1 MPDAPASRW
10 LSVKEAAAY
19 LGVSEGT
26 LRAWADAGEVASHR
40 TPGGHRRFREAD
52 LAVVLAGGGQS
63 SVPPAGAFV
72 GRTVT
77 RIRRR
82 IEAAPDGAPLSD
94 ALPHRDRMRLRE
106 SGRRLVEF
114 ASDYLTKARPRARI
128 SRDAHDVG
136 VQYGRMFAQ
145 HGLPLSQAVD
155 GFFFFRNMVED
166 SVTSSLR
173 TGATTAAQVQET
185 HRHLTTLMD
194 QVMRGIVHGYEVP
207 APALSAASEA

>member
-1 MPDAPASRW
+1 M
-10 LSVKEAAAY
+10 KEAAAY

-52 LAVVLAGGGQS
+52 LAASLAGS
-63 SVPPAGAFV
+63 ATAAATPSGAFV

-82 IEAAPDGAPLSD
+82 IEAAPEGAALLTE
-94 ALPHRDRMRLRE
+94 ALPHRERMRLRE

-128 SRDAHDVG
+128 ARDAHEMG
-136 VQYGRMFAQ
+136 VQYGRMFAL
-145 HGLPLSQAVD
+145 HGLPLSRAVD
-155 GFFFFRNMVED
+155 GFFFFRNMVEE
-166 SVTSSLR
+166 SVTSALR
-173 TGATTAAQVQET
+173 TGATTAAQAQET

-207 APALSAASEA
+207 APALPAASEG